1 MVSLLGLEMV
11 WVAFAS
17 CFNARRLV
25 VETEWH
31 TIKRVSAG
39 LDVSHAG
46 FMSTLTTIWLINTFR
61 FIPGTGGAV

>member
-1 MVSLLGLEMV
+1 MLCRLGLEMA
-11 WVAFAS
+11 WVALAS
-17 CFNARRLV
+17 CFNTRRLV

-31 TIKRVSAG
+31 TIKGVSAG